1 MKIETLIIY
10 LFVLLVSG
18 PFYNNSYAQS
28 NLPLADKVTFGES
41 QTRYYLHYDRNGNS
55 PENLGIDRLA
65 NSIRAGDEI
74 VVRFYPSMLFAID
87 PVRTNKLEMMQEDSL
102 AKIIYPS
109 VNTEEGCSVQEG
121 YGTLYFISNGD
132 GLFRLRISDKP
143 ADVKIYGDI
152 EYSKIVK
159 EIVKDEDESCDGLNS
174 IIDSKKFLGDWR
186 VRIFK
191 DVLFENGMVFPQI
204 VDTEKKY

>member
-1 MKIETLIIY
+1 
-10 LFVLLVSG
+10 
-18 PFYNNSYAQS
+18 
-28 NLPLADKVTFGES
+28 
-41 QTRYYLHYDRNGNS
+41 
-55 PENLGIDRLA
+55 
-65 NSIRAGDEI
+65 
-74 VVRFYPSMLFAID
+74 
-87 PVRTNKLEMMQEDSL
+87 MQEDSL